1 MGRRL
6 GAEQIRALTEG
17 PITRTLLVF
26 SLPML
31 GGNVLQAL
39 NGTVNQFF
47 VSHTPGL
54 GVTAITA
61 LNNANVIMML
71 LMGSVFGVG
80 MSANILIAQAVGGQ
94 DLALAKRVMG
104 TTIAFFLTISIG
116 LALFGWHLTP
126 FILSLMHTPASAR
139 VEAIIYL
146 RITFM
151 AMPFLFFFVF
161 LQMAQRGAGD
171 SKTPFMFMLLAVALE
186 AGLNPCLIRGLG
198 PFPRL
203 GIAGSATATFIG
215 QGVALACLI
224 VFLYRKHSIL
234 MLRSHELHLLKPD
247 IRILRALL
255 FKGAPMGIQMFVMSS
270 AAIVMLGFVNSYGA
284 LTAAAYAGASQVWA
298 YVQMPGMAIGGSV
311 SSMAAQNIGAG
322 KWDRVSQI
330 AISGV
335 VSGSIITGVVA
346 TVIYFLGPLSLYFV
360 LPAGSPAIPAA
371 VHINNMVLWAFVVF
385 NATFALS
392 GVVRAT
398 GAMVVPMIILT
409 ISMVV
414 IRVPFAYALMPHL
427 GRDAIWWSF
436 PLGTITASALT
447 TLYYVFGGW
456 RNARMLEPEASG
468 QTPDIGTGLP
478 AMDPQ
483 EIDAEAHDA
492 LEAAGLPVG

>member
-1 MGRRL
+1 M
-6 GAEQIRALTEG
+6 QALTEG

-61 LNNANVIMML
+61 LNNANTIMML

-80 MSANILIAQAVGGQ
+80 MSANILIAQAVGAR
-94 DLALAKRVMG
+94 DLAMAKKVMG
-104 TTIAFFLTISIG
+104 TTIGFFLALSVG
-116 LALFGWHLTP
+116 LAFFGWHLTP
-126 FILSLMHTPASAR
+126 FILSLMHTPQAAR
-139 VEAIIYL
+139 DEAITYL
-146 RITFM
+146 RIIFM
-151 AMPFLFFFVF
+151 AMPFLFFFIF
-161 LQMAQRGAGD
+161 FQMAQRGAGD
-171 SKTPFMFMLLAVALE
+171 SRTPFLFMLLAVVLE

-198 PFPRL
+198 PFPKL

-215 QGVALACLI
+215 QGVAVTALVI
-224 VFLYRKHSIL
+224 YLYLKRSIL
-234 MLRSHELHLLKPD
+234 MLRFREIHLLKPD
-247 IRILRALL
+247 MRILRALL

-322 KWDRVSQI
+322 RWDRVNRI
-330 AISGV
+330 ALSGV
-335 VSGSIITGVVA
+335 ISGSIITGTIA
-346 TVIYFLGPLSLYFV
+346 AVIYAIGPLSLYFV
-360 LPAGSPAIPAA
+360 LPAGTPAIAAA
-371 VHINNMVLWAFVVF
+371 VHINQMVLWAFVLF

-398 GAMVVPMIILT
+398 GAMMVPLIILT

-414 IRVPFAYALMPHL
+414 IRIPFSYFLMPHI
-427 GRDAIWWSF
+427 GAEAIWWSF
-436 PLGTITASALT
+436 PLGTITASGLT
-447 TLYYVFGGW
+447 TLYFLFGRW
-456 RNARMLEPEASG
+456 REARMLEPEASG
-468 QTPDIGTGLP
+468 QSPDIGTGLP
-478 AMDPQ
+478 TMDPQ
-483 EIDAEAHDA
+483 EVDEDAADA
-492 LEAAGLPVG
+492 LEAQGLPVG

>member
-1 MGRRL
+1 M
-6 GAEQIRALTEG
+6 QALTEG
-17 PITRTLLVF
+17 PITKTLLVF

-61 LNNANVIMML
+61 LNNANTIMML

-80 MSANILIAQAVGGQ
+80 MSANILIAQAVGAR
-94 DLALAKRVMG
+94 DLAMAKKVMG
-104 TTIAFFLTISIG
+104 TTIGFFFVLSVG
-116 LALFGWHLTP
+116 LALFGWHFTP
-126 FILSLMHTPASAR
+126 FILSLMHTPQAAR
-139 VEAIIYL
+139 DEAITYL
-146 RITFM
+146 RIIFM
-151 AMPFLFFFVF
+151 AMPFLFFFIF
-161 LQMAQRGAGD
+161 FQMAQRGAGD
-171 SKTPFMFMLLAVALE
+171 SRTPFLFMLLAVVLE

-198 PFPRL
+198 PFPKL

-215 QGVALACLI
+215 QGVAVTALVI
-224 VFLYRKHSIL
+224 YLYFKRSIL
-234 MLRSHELHLLKPD
+234 MLRFREIHLLKPD
-247 IRILRALL
+247 MRILRSLL

-322 KWDRVSQI
+322 RWDRVNHI
-330 AISGV
+330 ALSGV
-335 VSGSIITGVVA
+335 VSGSIVTGVIA
-346 TVIYFLGPLSLYFV
+346 AAIYLLGPLSLYFV

-371 VHINNMVLWAFVVF
+371 VHINQMVLWAFVLF

-398 GAMVVPMIILT
+398 GAMVVPLIILT
-409 ISMVV
+409 VSMVV
-414 IRVPFAYALMPHL
+414 IRIPFAITLMPHL
-427 GRDAIWWSF
+427 GSEAIWWSF
-436 PLGTITASALT
+436 PLGTITASSLT
-447 TLYYVFGGW
+447 TLYFLFGKW
-456 RNARMLEPEASG
+456 REARMLEPEASG
-468 QTPDIGTGLP
+468 QAPDVGAGLP
-478 AMDPQ
+478 TMDPQ
-483 EIDAEAHDA
+483 EVDEEAADA
-492 LEAAGLPVG
+492 LEAQGLPVG